1 MLRWFFSI
9 TRINFCKLTLTLFL
23 PSLLEEPIFHFH
35 VYGGKCNNSVFFHM
49 PCFCF
54 GFLMVVSTNHQNVC
68 LSVLRSPKFT
78 MRFTICE
85 VRLLVDFVLRMSTPW
100 KPPRVCYFK
109 VVASFFLVNFHYEPW
124 EMMEPSIFDG
134 RAFCHMG
141 GETT

>member
-1 MLRWFFSI
+1 
-9 TRINFCKLTLTLFL
+9 
-23 PSLLEEPIFHFH
+23 
-35 VYGGKCNNSVFFHM
+35 
-49 PCFCF
+49 
-54 GFLMVVSTNHQNVC
+54 
-68 LSVLRSPKFT
+68 

-85 VRLLVDFVLRMSTPW
+85 SGYWWILFSEAVSTPW

-109 VVASFFLVNFHYEPW
+109 VVASFCLVKFHYEPW